1 VNENYGLNKYG
12 TELMTHNGKNPIK
25 DTHQEIGDLAAYI
38 MQAKLEGHNEEEF
51 ERLKQMIQVILKLPV
66 N

>member
-1 VNENYGLNKYG
+1 
-12 TELMTHNGKNPIK
+12 MTHNGKNPIK